1 MKERIINDTIAQK
14 PEVVLPILKAV
25 FSYDAV
31 AGLREVKVPIRA
43 INADRAPTDIAANR
57 KYAPQFDAVIIKG
70 TGHYPMLEDPARFN
84 QMLAEILRNLPR
96 M

>member
-1 MKERIINDTIAQK
+1 VINATLAVRPEIAI
-14 PEVVLPILKAV
+14 PILKAV
-25 FSYDAV
+25 FSWDPTA
-31 AGLREVKVPIRA
+31 AMREIKVPIRA
-43 INADRAPTDIAANR
+43 INADRVPTDLPVNR
-57 KYAPQFDAVIIKG
+57 KYAPQFDVMIIKG

>member
-1 MKERIINDTIAQK
+1 
-14 PEVVLPILKAV
+14 V
-25 FSYDAV
+25 
-31 AGLREVKVPIRA
+31 
-43 INADRAPTDIAANR
+43 NR
-57 KYAPQFDAVIIKG
+57 KYAPQFDVVIIKG